1 MYNRLM
7 VTKGEFSATYEGGVL
22 RPGEHLNLPEGTRVT
37 LSMREGA
44 PTPES
49 RKRGIETIKRIRRDG
64 LVKLHGVRWT
74 RDDLYD
80 RR

>member
-1 MYNRLM
+1 M

-22 RPGEHLNLPEGTRVT
+22 RPGERLNLPEGARVT
-37 LSMREGA
+37 LSVRETA
-44 PTPES
+44 PTAES
-49 RKRGIETIKRIRRDG
+49 KKRGLETIKRIRREG
-64 LVKLHGVRWT
+64 LIKLQGQRWT